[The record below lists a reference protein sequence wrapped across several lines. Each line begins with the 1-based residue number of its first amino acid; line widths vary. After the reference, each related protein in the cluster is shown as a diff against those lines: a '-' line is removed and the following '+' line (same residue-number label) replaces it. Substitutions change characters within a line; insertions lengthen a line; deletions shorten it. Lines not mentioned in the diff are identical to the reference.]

1 MYIKDIFKQK
11 KPVISFE
18 VFPPKLES
26 SVETMYRTIDELAPL
41 KPDYVSVTY
50 GAGGSTV
57 NNKTVELASY
67 IKNTCNIEALAH
79 LTCITSTKERVD
91 GILDEL
97 IKHDIKN
104 ILALRGDIPENKDF
118 EFPNNLSYEHSIDL
132 VDHINKKGDFCIG
145 GTCYPEGHNDTNN
158 VDRDIIY
165 LKEKINLKTDF
176 LISQLFFNNQYF
188 YNFLEKARKNNIK
201 IPIEAGIMPVINKKQ
216 INRIASLCGANI
228 PDKFKKIMNKYEDK
242 PEALKD
248 AGIAYATEQIID
260 LLSSGVDGIHVY
272 TMNNPYVAKKIT
284 ENISSVVN
292 ALNNKE
298 SKNH

>member
-1 MYIKDIFKQK
+1 MYIKDLFKQK

-18 VFPPKLES
+18 IFPPKLES
-26 SVETMYRTIDELAPL
+26 SVETIYKTIDELVPL
-41 KPDYVSVTY
+41 KPDYISITY

-67 IKNTCNIEALAH
+67 IKNNCNIETLAH

-97 IKHDIKN
+97 VKHNIKN
-104 ILALRGDIPENKDF
+104 ILALRGDIPNNADF
-118 EFPNNLSYEHSIDL
+118 EFPNPLHYEYSIDL
-132 VDHINKKGDFCIG
+132 VNHINNRGDFCIG
-145 GTCYPEGHNDTNN
+145 GTCYPEGH
-158 VDRDIIY
+158 VDSKDIDQDIIH
-165 LKEKINLKTDF
+165 LKEKIDLKTDF
-176 LISQLFFNNQYF
+176 LISQLFFDNAYF
-188 YNFLEKARKNNIK
+188 YKFLEKAQKNNINV
-201 IPIEAGIMPVINKKQ
+201 PIEAGIMPVINKKQ
-216 INRIASLCGANI
+216 INRIASLCGADI
-228 PDKFKKIMNKYEDK
+228 PDKFIKIMNKYEDN

-292 ALNNKE
+292 ALN
-298 SKNH
+298 SQTV